1 MVFQPARRTRVAKD
15 RHKTLCWS
23 KQTLWSR
30 RMSELHHIA
39 VRGAEEHNL
48 KKVDL
53 DIPKKQLV
61 VFTGPSGS
69 GKSSMAFDTIYAEGQ
84 RRYVESLS
92 AYARQFLGQLEKPKY
107 ESIRGLS
114 PTIAIEQKSA
124 SKNPRSTVGTITE
137 ILDYLRVLWARIGIQ
152 HCHRCGREVGKRS
165 QDEIV
170 DAICKLPENSRILLL
185 APKISDRKGEHQ
197 DLLDRARKAGF
208 ARVRI
213 DGKEVA
219 LDQPQQS
226 AGLNKKVKHKIDLV
240 VDRLVIKDGIRQR
253 LADSVET
260 ALREGEGKMMVGF
273 AENPGDVRKS
283 GGPEVRKPDGDSTA
297 KKSSGAR
304 AKANIEATDAGDK
317 GLPDS
322 RTSGPPDLFFSEHL
336 YCPHCDLSYPDLEPN
351 SFSFNS
357 PVGACAGC
365 NGLGVKTAVDLG
377 KLIQPDLSINAGAVA
392 AWGALGD
399 EERQAWHVEYRR
411 ELLDKLKI
419 DLDKPWKQLPEKQR
433 ELVLHGTAERVAV
446 NWATTNSS
454 GTFNTKFDGVVPWL
468 ERTLKESDS
477 DWRRDK
483 LGQFFSST
491 PCTECGGSRM
501 KPGSAAVKL
510 GGRSLPET
518 CALTIGEASAFF
530 DGLRLGPSAAK
541 IASGVLKE
549 VQARLKFLINVGL
562 DYLTLDRSGPTLS
575 GGEAQRIRL
584 ASQIGSELTGV
595 LYVLDEPSIGLHQRD
610 NTRLIETL
618 RHLRDI
624 GNTVV
629 VVEHDEDTIRA
640 ADHVVDFGPGA
651 GELGGTVVYSG
662 PVEGVE
668 GAENSITGDYLSGR
682 KAIAVPARRR
692 AGSGKRLVV
701 EGARANNLKNLT
713 IGVPL
718 GTLTC
723 ITGVSGAG
731 KSSFLNH
738 ILYPA
743 LNNHFNDGSEEVGE
757 HKRITGLEHLDKVI
771 AIDQQPI
778 GRTPRSN
785 PATYTKVWDHIR
797 TIFAE
802 TRESKL
808 FGYTPSRF
816 SFNVKGGRC
825 EACEGDGVKKVEMHF
840 LADVYVPC
848 EVCHGKRF
856 NEQTMRVAYKH
867 KNISD
872 VLGMSVREAIQHF
885 SVHTPVERVLQTMV
899 DVGLDYIRLGQ
910 PATTLSGG
918 EAQRIKLSRELAKRG
933 TGNTLYILDE
943 PSTGL
948 HFEDVRK
955 LLDVLDRL
963 VQAGNTV
970 IVIEHNLDIIKT
982 ADWIVDLGP
991 EGGHRGGQLVAEG
1004 TPEQVAKV
1012 KGSYTGQFLRPMLAK
1027 AGRQAT

>member
-1 MVFQPARRTRVAKD
+1 
-15 RHKTLCWS
+15 
-23 KQTLWSR
+23 
-30 RMSELHHIA
+30 MSELDHIA

-48 KKVDL
+48 KRVDL
-53 DIPKKQLV
+53 DIPKKKLV

-92 AYARQFLGQLEKPKY
+92 AYARQFLGQLEKPKF

-137 ILDYLRVLWARIGIQ
+137 ILDYLRVLWARIGEQ
-152 HCHRCGREVGKRS
+152 HCHQCSRTVGKRS
-165 QDEIV
+165 LDEIV
-170 DAICKLPENSRILLL
+170 DGVMALPANSRILLL
-185 APKISDRKGEHQ
+185 APKVSDRKGEHQ
-197 DLLDRARKAGF
+197 DVLDRAKKAGF
-208 ARVRI
+208 TRVRV
-213 DGKEVA
+213 DGKEFL
-219 LDQPQQS
+219 LDQPN
-226 AGLNKKVKHKIDLV
+226 AGPELNKKVKHRIEIV

-260 ALREGEGKMMVGF
+260 ALREGEGKLLVAF
-273 AENPGDVRKS
+273 SET
-283 GGPEVRKPDGDSTA
+283 GPEVRKSGSPEVGKTKKA
-297 KKSSGAR
+297 KE
-304 AKANIEATDAGDK
+304 NVDQE
-317 GLPDS
+317 GLPDL
-322 RTSGPPDLFFSEHL
+322 RTSGLPDLFFSEHL
-336 YCPHCDLSYPDLEPN
+336 YCHHCDLSFPDLEPN

-357 PVGACAGC
+357 PMGACTSC
-365 NGLGVKTAVDLG
+365 NGLGAKTSVDMN
-377 KLIQPDLSINAGAVA
+377 KLLLPDLSINEGAIA
-392 AWGALGD
+392 AWGVLGD
-399 EERQAWHVEYRR
+399 EDRQAWHVEYRR
-411 ELLDKLKI
+411 DLLAKLKI
-419 DLDKPWKQLPEKQR
+419 DLAKPWKKLTDKQQQ
-433 ELVLHGTAERVAV
+433 LVLYGHADRVAV
-446 NWATTNSS
+446 NWTTTNGS
-454 GTFNTKFDGVVPWL
+454 GTFNTKFDGVIPWL
-468 ERTLKESDS
+468 ERTMKESDS

-483 LGQFFSST
+483 LGQYFSSHS
-491 PCTECGGSRM
+491 CVECNGTRI
-501 KPGSAAVKL
+501 KATSAAVKV
-510 GGRSLPET
+510 GEKSLSEV
-518 CALTIGEASAFF
+518 CRLTIGQANSFF
-530 DGLRLGPSAAK
+530 SDISLSKSSAAV
-541 IASGVLKE
+541 ASGVLKE
-549 VQARLKFLINVGL
+549 VQARLRFLINVGL

-610 NTRLIETL
+610 NVRLIETL
-618 RHLRDI
+618 KHLRDI
-624 GNTVV
+624 GNSVL
-629 VVEHDEDTIRA
+629 VVEHDEDTIRS

-651 GELGGTVVYSG
+651 GELGGEVVYSG
-662 PVEGVE
+662 SVAGVLKRK
-668 GAENSITGDYLSGR
+668 GSITGDYLSGR
-682 KAIAVPARRR
+682 KRIAVPDTRRT
-692 AGSGKRLVV
+692 GNGKQLVV
-701 EGARANNLKNLT
+701 EGAKANNLRDLT
-713 IGVPL
+713 IGIPL
-718 GTLTC
+718 GTFTC

-743 LNNHFNDGSEEVGE
+743 LGNHFNGATNEVGA

-797 TIFAE
+797 GIFAE

-808 FGYTPSRF
+808 FGYNQSRF

-825 EACEGDGVKKVEMHF
+825 EACEGDGVRKVEMHF

-856 NEQTMRVAYKH
+856 NEQTLRVMYKH
-867 KNISD
+867 KHIAD
-872 VLGMSVREAIQHF
+872 VLNMSVREAIQHF
-885 SVHTPVERVLQTMV
+885 AVHQPVARVLQTMV

-918 EAQRIKLSRELAKRG
+918 EAQRIKLSRELAKRS

-955 LLDVLDRL
+955 LLEVLARL
-963 VQAGNTV
+963 VEGGNSV
-970 IVIEHNLDIIKT
+970 VVIEHNLDIIKT
-982 ADWIVDLGP
+982 SDWIIDLGP
-991 EGGHRGGQLVAEG
+991 EGGMRGGQLIATG

-1012 KGSYTGQFLRPMLAK
+1012 KASYTGQFLKNMLQQHAV
-1027 AGRQAT
+1027 G

>member
-1 MVFQPARRTRVAKD
+1 
-15 RHKTLCWS
+15 
-23 KQTLWSR
+23 
-30 RMSELHHIA
+30 MSELQNIE

-48 KKVDL
+48 KKIDL
-53 DIPKKQLV
+53 DIPKRALV

-69 GKSSMAFDTIYAEGQ
+69 GKSSLAFDTIYAEGQ

-92 AYARQFLGQLEKPKY
+92 SYARQFLGQLEKPKY

-137 ILDYLRVLWARIGIQ
+137 VLDYLRVLWARIGVQ
-152 HCHRCGREVGKRS
+152 HCHQCGAAVGKRS

-170 DAICKLPENSRILLL
+170 DAVVALPEGSRILLL
-185 APKISDRKGEHQ
+185 APKIGERKGEHQ
-197 DLLDRARKAGF
+197 ELLDRARKAGF
-208 ARVRI
+208 TRVRV
-213 DGKEVA
+213 DGKDLA
-219 LDQPQQS
+219 LDQPIT
-226 AGLNKKVKHKIDLV
+226 LNKKTKHRIDLV
-240 VDRLVIKDGIRQR
+240 VDRLVIKPGLRSR
-253 LADSVET
+253 LADSIET
-260 ALREGEGKMMVGF
+260 ALREGEGKMMVAH
-273 AENPGDVRKS
+273 AEAPAPAPPPPAAHSRGRTAAAR
-283 GGPEVRKPDGDSTA
+283 GGRTA
-297 KKSSGAR
+297 EGAR
-304 AKANIEATDAGDK
+304 VAEAARAPAAAPA
-317 GLPDS
+317 LPS
-322 RTSGPPDLFFSEHL
+322 MAELFFSEHL
-336 YCPHCDLSYPDLEPN
+336 YCPTCDLSFPDLEPN

-357 PVGACAGC
+357 PVGACPQC
-365 NGLGVKTAVDLG
+365 NGLGATTKVDLA
-377 KLIQPDLSINAGAVA
+377 KLILPALSINQGAVA

-411 ELLDKLKI
+411 ELLDKLEI
-419 DLDKPWKQLPEKQR
+419 DLDQKWSALPEHSRQ
-433 ELVLHGTAERVAV
+433 LVLYGTSERVAV

-477 DWRRDK
+477 DWRRDR
-483 LGQFFSST
+483 LAQYFTST
-491 PCTECGGSRM
+491 ACKDCAGSRL
-501 KPGSAAVKL
+501 KPTSAAVRL
-510 GGRSLPET
+510 GAGAASRSLTEV
-518 CALTIGEASAFF
+518 CRLTIAEATAYFAELKLK
-530 DGLRLGPSAAK
+530 GGAAQV
-541 IASGVLKE
+541 AGGVLKE
-549 VQARLKFLINVGL
+549 VQARLRFLINVGL
-562 DYLTLDRSGPTLS
+562 DYLTLDRAGPTLS

-610 NTRLIETL
+610 NARLIETL

-640 ADHVVDFGPGA
+640 GDHVVDFGPGA
-651 GELGGTVVYSG
+651 GELGGRVVYSG
-662 PVEGVE
+662 PFAGVLKAEG
-668 GAENSITGDYLSGR
+668 SITADYLSGR
-682 KAIAVPARRR
+682 RRIPIPAQRRP
-692 AGSGKRLVV
+692 GSGKRLAVL
-701 EGARANNLKNLT
+701 GARANNLKG
-713 IGVPL
+713 IDIAVPL

-731 KSSFLNH
+731 KSSLLNH

-743 LNNHFNDGSEEVGE
+743 LHNHFNQASEEVGA
-757 HKRITGLEHLDKVI
+757 HDRITGLEHLDKVI

-785 PATYTKVWDHIR
+785 PATYTKVWDQVR
-797 TIFAE
+797 AIFSE

-808 FGYTPSRF
+808 YGYSPSRF

-848 EVCHGKRF
+848 EVCHGRRF
-856 NEQTMRVAYKH
+856 NEQTLRVAYKH
-867 KNISD
+867 RTISD
-872 VLGMSVREAIQHF
+872 TLAMSVREAIEHF
-885 SVHTPVERVLQTMV
+885 AVHQPVVRVLQTMV
-899 DVGLDYIRLGQ
+899 DVGLDYLRLGQ

-948 HFEDVRK
+948 HFDDVRK
-955 LLDVLDRL
+955 LLEVLERL
-963 VQAGNTV
+963 VEAGNTV
-970 IVIEHNLDIIKT
+970 VVIEHNLDIIKT
-982 ADWIVDLGP
+982 ADWIIDLGP
-991 EGGHRGGQLVAEG
+991 EGGHRGGRLVGAG
-1004 TPEQVAKV
+1004 TPEQLAKV
-1012 KGSYTGQFLRPMLAK
+1012 AASHTGQFLRTMLAP
-1027 AGRQAT
+1027 QAASRR